1 MKGSGNM
8 ARKIPVLPALAGVAA
23 AVVYKAARGHGVF
36 NTLRFHKEHDAVKRY
51 VAAHYPG
58 ARYGLLG
65 QTDCGLGTVVDTDSG
80 KIWLSVTRLPGGR
93 CVFAEKPI
101 G

>member
-1 MKGSGNM
+1 M

-23 AVVYKAARGHGVF
+23 AMVYKAACGHGVF

-58 ARYGLLG
+58 ARYSLLG
-65 QTDCGLGTVVDTDSG
+65 QTDGGLGKASRRKMRFCG
-80 KIWLSVTRLPGGR
+80 KADRVIFNTIKKEDCLNSPLFAGR
-93 CVFAEKPI
+93 
-101 G
+101 